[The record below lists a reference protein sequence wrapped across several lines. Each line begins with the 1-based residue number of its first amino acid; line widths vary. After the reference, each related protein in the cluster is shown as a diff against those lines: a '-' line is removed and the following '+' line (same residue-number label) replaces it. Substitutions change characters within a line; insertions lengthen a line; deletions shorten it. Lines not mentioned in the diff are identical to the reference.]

1 MLKFYF
7 GVVTQARNLHINN
20 CPRTK
25 ERHNHVISVT
35 QGNFFPQSPFDA
47 IEEETT
53 ELQINLTIKF
63 RNAFFVEHCGIKTAV
78 IKSEANS
85 KKRET

>member
-1 MLKFYF
+1 MLKFNF

-25 ERHNHVISVT
+25 ERHNHVISVA

-63 RNAFFVEHCGIKTAV
+63 RNAFLLSIAELKQQ
-78 IKSEANS
+78 
-85 KKRET
+85 

>member
-1 MLKFYF
+1 MLKFNF

-25 ERHNHVISVT
+25 KHNHVISVT

-53 ELQINLTIKF
+53 KLQINLTLKF

-85 KKRET
+85 KKREP